1 MVAGLNKPMSEWVWN
16 RRNHKGLVLN
26 LVLPVILA
34 SLANGFVFLANPSE
48 QSSISTAGS
57 FPLPGW
63 VIGVVWELLFL
74 GMGFARWLVLGH
86 SADRAR
92 SSTWILVLL
101 LLCLAYPVYTVAL
114 RSLTIGLAG
123 NLATI
128 AAALWIARRL
138 YRVSALAAS
147 LVFAVAAWV
156 TFATV
161 LIFQQLGVL

>member
-1 MVAGLNKPMSEWVWN
+1 
-16 RRNHKGLVLN
+16 LN
-26 LVLPVILA
+26 LVLPVLLA
-34 SLANGFVFLANPSE
+34 SLANGFIFMANPAE
-48 QSSISTAGS
+48 RAAISTARS

-63 VIGVVWELLFL
+63 VIGVVWEFLFV

-86 SADRAR
+86 RDGKLQ
-92 SSTWILVLL
+92 SSTWVFLLL
-101 LLCLAYPVYTVAL
+101 LLCLAYPVYTLAL

-128 AAALWIARRL
+128 AAALWLARRL
-138 YRVSALAAS
+138 YKVSALAAS

-161 LIFQQLGVL
+161 LIFQQLGAL